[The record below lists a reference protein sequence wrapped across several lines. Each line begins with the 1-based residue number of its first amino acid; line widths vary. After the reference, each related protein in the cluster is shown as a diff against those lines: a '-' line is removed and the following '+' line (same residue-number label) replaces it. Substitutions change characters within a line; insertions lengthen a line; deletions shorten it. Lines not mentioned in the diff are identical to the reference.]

1 MRLIGPSWARS
12 GAALALVL
20 AIAGSIGAHFEGQR
34 LTAYADLGGVWTLC
48 DGHTKGVKPGDTAT
62 IEQCRAYLE
71 QDMGEAYSA
80 VNRCITADLTIAQA
94 AAFTDAAF
102 NLGPQ
107 VVCGST
113 LQRLANAGDIRGA
126 CEQLTRW
133 TKAAGQELPGLVRR
147 RQAERDLCVEGLK

>member
-1 MRLIGPSWARS
+1 MRIAAPIWAKS

-20 AIAGSIGAHFEGQR
+20 AIAGTIGAHFEGQR
-34 LTAYADLGGVWTLC
+34 LTAYADLGGVWTIC
-48 DGHTKGVKPGDTAT
+48 MGHTAGIQRGDTAT
-62 IEQCRAYLE
+62 PDQCRAYLQ
-71 QDMGEAYSA
+71 QDMGEAYAA

-102 NLGPQ
+102 NLGPH

-113 LQRLANAGDIRGA
+113 LQRMANAGDIRGA

-133 TKAAGQELPGLVRR
+133 THAAGQDSPGLVRR
-147 RQAERDLCVEGLK
+147 RQAERDLCVEGLQ

>member
-1 MRLIGPSWARS
+1 MRLIGPSWAKS

-48 DGHTKGVKPGDTAT
+48 DGHTTGVKPGDTAT
-62 IEQCRAYLE
+62 PEQCRAYLE
-71 QDMGEAYSA
+71 QDMGHAYAA

-113 LQRLANAGDIRGA
+113 LQRMANAGDIRGA

-133 TKAAGQELPGLVRR
+133 TYAAGQELPGLVRR
-147 RQAERDLCVEGLK
+147 RQAERDLCVEGLR